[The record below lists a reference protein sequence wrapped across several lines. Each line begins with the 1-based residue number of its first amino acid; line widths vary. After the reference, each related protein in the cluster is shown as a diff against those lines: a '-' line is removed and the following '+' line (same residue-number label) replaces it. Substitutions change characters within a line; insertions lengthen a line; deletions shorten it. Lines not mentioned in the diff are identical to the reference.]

1 MDWPVKVRTIF
12 FVVPLHFLTY
22 RVFRTRGFSRPM
34 NYLSAENLT
43 KSYGDRT
50 LFQNLTFG
58 INRGDKVAIVGA
70 NGSGKTTLLSILAGA
85 MPPDAGVVSHRK
97 DISIGYLD
105 QQPDLN
111 NALTVMEV
119 VLAGESAQLEAVRA
133 YEHALAHPNDHAA
146 LERAMA
152 EMEKMEAWDYE
163 AQIRQ
168 ILGELGIQ
176 DVEQSV
182 SSLSGGQ
189 RKRVSLAR
197 VLIQNPDLL
206 ILDEPTNHLDL
217 EAIEYLENYLNTNNG
232 TLLMVSHDR
241 YFLDRVCNQIAEL
254 DGGQLYTYKG
264 NYAYFLEKK
273 DERETAAASELAKDR
288 NTFRRELE
296 WMRRQPKARG
306 TKAQYRIDAFE
317 ELKEKTSGKRNDGEL
332 DLNLR
337 MARLGSKILEVE
349 NLSKRFGD
357 KILLDHFNYTFKRPD
372 RVGLIGKNG
381 MGKTTLMNMLTGQ
394 LRPDSGKIITG
405 GTVKFGYYTQTE
417 LDLPETQRVIDVV
430 QDVAEV
436 MKLANGD
443 TITAT
448 QLLSRFLFDRSKQYD
463 YVAKLSGGEK
473 RRLQL
478 LLVLV
483 QNPNFLILDEPT
495 NDLDITTLNV
505 LEEFLLN
512 FPGCV
517 LIVTH
522 DRYFM
527 DRLVEHVF
535 VMEGGGKVRDFPG
548 NYTDYREWRDS
559 HPKTTVAPAAKPGP
573 ATAKNQTAVPVVS
586 STAGAATSNGVKKK
600 LSFREIREYE
610 TLEKEIEQLEER
622 KAEVVALLN
631 AGGHH
636 EQLTE
641 WALEIEQI
649 DQHITEKSDRWLEL
663 AEHI

>member
-1 MDWPVKVRTIF
+1 
-12 FVVPLHFLTY
+12 
-22 RVFRTRGFSRPM
+22 M
-34 NYLSAENLT
+34 NYLSAENLS
-43 KSYGDRT
+43 KSYGDRV
-50 LFQNLTFG
+50 LFRNLTFG
-58 INRGDKVAIVGA
+58 LNRGDKVAIVGA
-70 NGSGKTTLLSILAGA
+70 NGSGKTTLLSILAGTTQ
-85 MPPDAGVVSHRK
+85 PDEGIVSHRK
-97 DISIGYLD
+97 DITIGYLD

-111 NALTVMEV
+111 EALTVMEV
-119 VLAGESAQLEAVRA
+119 VLAGESAQLDAVRA
-133 YEHALAHPNDHAA
+133 YEKALLHDDPVA
-146 LERAMA
+146 LERAMTD
-152 EMEKMEAWDYE
+152 MEKLEAWDYE

-176 DVEQSV
+176 DVEQPV
-182 SSLSGGQ
+182 ATLSGGQ
-189 RKRVSLAR
+189 RKRVALAR

-217 EAIEYLENYLNTNNG
+217 EAIEYLETFLNTNNG

-273 DERETAAASELAKDR
+273 DEREAAAASELDKNR
-288 NTFRRELE
+288 NTLRRELE

-306 TKAQYRIDAFE
+306 TKAQYRIDAFN
-317 ELKEKTSGKRNDGEL
+317 ELQEKTAGRRTDGEL

-337 MARLGSKILEVE
+337 TSRLGSKILEVE
-349 NLSKRFGD
+349 NLSKRFAE
-357 KILLDHFNYTFKRPD
+357 KVLLDHFTYTFKRFD

-381 MGKTTLMNMLTGQ
+381 MGKTTLLNMLTGQ
-394 LRPDSGKIITG
+394 LRPDSGKITTG
-405 GTVKFGYYTQTE
+405 GTVKFGYYTQSE
-417 LDLPETQRVIDVV
+417 LNLPENQRVIDVV

-436 MKLANGD
+436 MKLATGE
-443 TITAT
+443 TVTAS
-448 QLLSRFLFDRSKQYD
+448 QLLHHFLFNRQKQYD
-463 YVAKLSGGEK
+463 YVSKLSGGEK

-535 VMEGGGKVRDFPG
+535 VLEGEGKVRDYPG

-559 HPKTTVAPAAKPGP
+559 QPKRSERIDEPVKNQKSEPVVTKAPAAAP
-573 ATAKNQTAVPVVS
+573 TET
-586 STAGAATSNGVKKK
+586 KKR
-600 LSFREIREYE
+600 LSFKEQREYE
-610 TLEKEIEQLEER
+610 TLEKEIESLEQR
-622 KAEVVALLN
+622 KADILGQLN

-636 EQLTE
+636 EQLTA
-641 WALEIEQI
+641 WAREIEEIEQLI
-649 DQHITEKSDRWLEL
+649 AQKSDRWLEL
-663 AEHI
+663 AEYV

>member
-1 MDWPVKVRTIF
+1 
-12 FVVPLHFLTY
+12 
-22 RVFRTRGFSRPM
+22 M

-50 LFQNLTFG
+50 LFRNLTFG
-58 INRGDKVAIVGA
+58 LSRGDKVAIVGA

-85 MPPDAGVVSHRK
+85 MPPDAGLVSVRK

-105 QQPDLN
+105 QQPEFN
-111 NALTVMEV
+111 NALTVMEA
-119 VLAGESAQLEAVRA
+119 VLAGESAQLDAVRA
-133 YEHALAHPNDHAA
+133 YEIALASENHVG

-152 EMEKMEAWDYE
+152 DMEKLEAWDYE

-176 DVEQSV
+176 DIEQPV

-189 RKRVSLAR
+189 RKRVALAR

-217 EAIEYLENYLNTNNG
+217 EAIEYLENFLTTNNG

-241 YFLDRVCNQIAEL
+241 YFLDRVCNQIAEM
-254 DGGQLYTYKG
+254 DNGQLYTYKG

-273 DERETAAASELAKDR
+273 EERELATASELAKDR

-296 WMRRQPKARG
+296 WMRRQPKARS

-317 ELKEKTSGKRNDGEL
+317 DLKEKTSGKKSDGDL

-357 KILLDHFNYTFKRPD
+357 KVLLDHFTYTFKRPD

-381 MGKTTLMNMLTGQ
+381 MDKTTLMNMLTGE

-417 LDLPETQRVIDVV
+417 LDLPEHQRVIDVV

-448 QLLSRFLFDRSKQYD
+448 QLLSRFLFDRPKQYD
-463 YVAKLSGGEK
+463 FVSKLSGGEK

-495 NDLDITTLNV
+495 NDLDIMTLNV
-505 LEEFLLN
+505 LEDFLLN
-512 FPGCV
+512 FAGCV

-535 VMEGGGKVRDFPG
+535 VMEGEGKVRDYPG
-548 NYTDYREWRDS
+548 NYTDYREWRDAK
-559 HPKTTVAPAAKPGP
+559 PRTDGRADTRPAGTVLQNQAPAPRI
-573 ATAKNQTAVPVVS
+573 TTEPVNGH
-586 STAGAATSNGVKKK
+586 ANGAKKK

-610 TLEKEIEQLEER
+610 TLETEIETLEQR
-622 KAEVVALLN
+622 KTEITNLLN
-631 AGGHH
+631 GGGHH
-636 EQLTE
+636 QQLSA
-641 WALEIEQI
+641 WAREIEEI
-649 DQHITEKSDRWLEL
+649 DQAVAQKSDRWLEL
-663 AEHI
+663 AEHM

>member
-1 MDWPVKVRTIF
+1 
-12 FVVPLHFLTY
+12 
-22 RVFRTRGFSRPM
+22 M
-34 NYLSAENLT
+34 NYFSAENLSKT
-43 KSYGDRT
+43 YGDRT
-50 LFQNLTFG
+50 LFKNLTFG

-85 MPPDAGVVSHRK
+85 MPPDAGLVSHRK

-105 QQPDLN
+105 QQPEFND
-111 NALTVMEV
+111 ALTVMEV
-119 VLAGESAQLEAVRA
+119 VLAGESAQLDAVRA
-133 YEHALAHPNDHAA
+133 YEHALAHEDNKG
-146 LERAMA
+146 LEQAMA
-152 EMEKMEAWDYE
+152 DMEKLEAWDYE

-176 DVEQSV
+176 DFEQIV
-182 SSLSGGQ
+182 GSLSGGQ
-189 RKRVSLAR
+189 RKRVALAR
-197 VLIQNPDLL
+197 VLIQNPDLI

-241 YFLDRVCNQIAEL
+241 YFLDRVCNQIAEM
-254 DGGQLYTYKG
+254 DNGQLYTYKG

-273 DERETAAASELAKDR
+273 DEREAAAASELTKDR

-317 ELKEKTSGKRNDGEL
+317 DLKEKTSGKKNDGDL

-349 NLSKRFGD
+349 NLSKRFGE
-357 KILLDHFNYTFKRPD
+357 KVLLDHFTYTFKRPD

-394 LRPDSGKIITG
+394 LRPDSGKISTG

-417 LDLPETQRVIDVV
+417 LDLPENQRVIDVV

-463 YVAKLSGGEK
+463 FVAKLSGGEK

-505 LEEFLLN
+505 LEDFLLN

-535 VMEGGGKVRDFPG
+535 VMEGEGKVRDFPG

-559 HPKTTVAPAAKPGP
+559 QPKVNARSGKPAPADV
-573 ATAKNQTAVPVVS
+573 KNQTMAPVASSVP
-586 STAGAATSNGVKKK
+586 ANQNGAKRK
-600 LSFREIREYE
+600 LSFKEIREYE
-610 TLEKEIEQLEER
+610 TLEKDIESLEQRKTEI
-622 KAEVVALLN
+622 VSLLN
-631 AGGHH
+631 TGGHH
-636 EQLTE
+636 EQLIA
-641 WALEIEQI
+641 WSREIEQI
-649 DQHITEKSDRWLEL
+649 DQTIAEKSDRWLEL
-663 AEHI
+663 AEFI

>member
-1 MDWPVKVRTIF
+1 
-12 FVVPLHFLTY
+12 
-22 RVFRTRGFSRPM
+22 M

-43 KSYGDRT
+43 KTYGDRT
-50 LFQNLTFG
+50 LFRDLTFG
-58 INRGDKVAIVGA
+58 LSRGDKVAIVGA

-85 MPPDAGVVSHRK
+85 IPPDAGLVSLRK
-97 DISIGYLD
+97 DITIGYLD

-111 NALTVMEV
+111 DTLTVMEA
-119 VLAGESAQLEAVRA
+119 VLAGESAQLDAVRA
-133 YEHALAHPNDHAA
+133 YELALASDDHTG
-146 LERAMA
+146 LERAMSD
-152 EMEKMEAWDYE
+152 MEKHEAWDYE
-163 AQIRQ
+163 SQIRQ
-168 ILGELGIQ
+168 MLGELGIQ
-176 DVEQSV
+176 DVNQAV

-189 RKRVSLAR
+189 RKRVALAR

-206 ILDEPTNHLDL
+206 ILDEPTNHLDI
-217 EAIEYLENYLNTNNG
+217 EAIEYLEGFLNTSNG

-241 YFLDRVCNQIAEL
+241 YFLDRVCNQIAEM
-254 DGGQLYTYKG
+254 DNGQLYSYKG

-273 DERETAAASELAKDR
+273 DERETAAASELTKDR
-288 NTFRRELE
+288 NTFRRELD

-317 ELKEKTSGKRNDGEL
+317 DLKEKTSGKRSDGDL

-349 NLSKRFGD
+349 NLSKRFDD
-357 KILLDHFNYTFKRPD
+357 KVLLDHFTYTFKRPD

-394 LRPDSGKIITG
+394 LRPDSGKIMTG

-417 LDLPETQRVIDVV
+417 LDLPENQRVIDVV

-443 TITAT
+443 TITAS
-448 QLLSRFLFDRSKQYD
+448 QLLSRFLFNRQKQYD
-463 YVAKLSGGEK
+463 FVAKLSGGEK

-505 LEEFLLN
+505 LEDFLLN
-512 FPGCV
+512 FSGCV

-535 VMEGGGKVRDFPG
+535 VMEGEGKVRDFPG

-559 HPKTTVAPAAKPGP
+559 QGRGKLPTDSSGHGSDRPSGTILQ
-573 ATAKNQTAVPVVS
+573 NQRPTPVVS
-586 STAGAATSNGVKKK
+586 QPSVNGNANGAKRK
-600 LSFREIREYE
+600 LSFKELKEYE
-610 TLEKEIEQLEER
+610 TLEGEIESLEQR
-622 KAEVVALLN
+622 KADVMNLLN

-636 EQLTE
+636 EELTT
-641 WALEIEQI
+641 WAREIEQI
-649 DQHITEKSDRWLEL
+649 DQAIAQKSDRWLEL
-663 AEHI
+663 AEYM

>member
-1 MDWPVKVRTIF
+1 
-12 FVVPLHFLTY
+12 
-22 RVFRTRGFSRPM
+22 M

-50 LFQNLTFG
+50 LFKNLTFG
-58 INRGDKVAIVGA
+58 VNRGDKVAIVGA

-85 MPPDAGVVSHRK
+85 MPPDSGIVSQRK
-97 DISIGYLD
+97 DISVGYLD

-119 VLAGESAQLEAVRA
+119 VLAGESAQLDAVRA
-133 YEHALAHPNDHAA
+133 YEQALVSDNPAA
-146 LERAMA
+146 LERAMSD
-152 EMEKMEAWDYE
+152 MEKLEAWDYE
-163 AQIRQ
+163 SQIRQ

-176 DVEQSV
+176 DVTQPV
-182 SSLSGGQ
+182 HLLSGGQ
-189 RKRVSLAR
+189 RKRVALAR

-217 EAIEYLENYLNTNNG
+217 EAIEYLENHLNTNNG

-241 YFLDRVCNQIAEL
+241 YFLDRVCNQIAEM
-254 DGGQLYTYKG
+254 DEGQLYTYKG

-273 DERETAAASELAKDR
+273 EEREAAAASELSKDR

-306 TKAQYRIDAFE
+306 TKAQYRIDAFD
-317 ELKEKTSGKRNDGEL
+317 ELKDKVGGKRNDGEL

-337 MARLGSKILEVE
+337 MSRLGSKILEVE

-357 KILLDHFNYTFKRPD
+357 KVLLDHFNYTFKRAD

-394 LRPDSGKIITG
+394 LRPDSGKITAG

-417 LDLPETQRVIDVV
+417 LDLPENQRVIDVV

-443 TITAT
+443 TVTAT
-448 QLLSRFLFDRSKQYD
+448 QLLSRFLFNRQKQYD
-463 YVAKLSGGEK
+463 FVSKLSGGEK

-505 LEEFLLN
+505 LEDFLLS
-512 FPGCV
+512 FGGCV

-535 VMEGGGKVRDFPG
+535 VLEGEGKVRDFPG
-548 NYTDYREWRDS
+548 NYTDYRSWRDTQ
-559 HPKTTVAPAAKPGP
+559 PKNVTSQNDKAVTAPE
-573 ATAKNQTAVPVVS
+573 KNQSTPVAVS
-586 STAGAATSNGVKKK
+586 SATSPANNAKKK
-600 LSFREIREYE
+600 LSFKEIREYE
-610 TLEKEIEQLEER
+610 TLEKEIEYLEQR
-622 KAEVVALLN
+622 KAEVVGLLN
-631 AGGHH
+631 TGGHH
-636 EQLTE
+636 EQLTA
-641 WALEIEQI
+641 WAKEIEQI
-649 DQHITEKSDRWLEL
+649 DQSIAEKSDRWLEL
-663 AEHI
+663 AEYI

>member
-1 MDWPVKVRTIF
+1 
-12 FVVPLHFLTY
+12 
-22 RVFRTRGFSRPM
+22 M

-43 KSYGDRT
+43 KAYGDRF

-58 INRGDKVAIVGA
+58 VNRGDKVAIVGA
-70 NGSGKTTLLSILAGA
+70 NGSGKTTLLSILSGA
-85 MPPDAGVVSHRK
+85 MPPDSGIVTHRK
-97 DISIGYLD
+97 DITIGYLD
-105 QQPDLN
+105 QQPELDN
-111 NALTVMEV
+111 TLTVMEA
-119 VLAGESAQLEAVRA
+119 VLAGESAQLDAVRA
-133 YEHALAHPNDHAA
+133 YERALATNDHAA
-146 LERAMA
+146 LERAMSD
-152 EMEKMEAWDYE
+152 MEKLEAWDYE
-163 AQIRQ
+163 SQIRQ
-168 ILGELGIQ
+168 MLGELGVQ
-176 DVEQSV
+176 DVTQPV

-189 RKRVSLAR
+189 RKRVALAR
-197 VLIQNPDLL
+197 VLIQAPDLL

-217 EAIEYLENYLNTNNG
+217 EAIEYLENHLNTNNG

-254 DGGQLYTYKG
+254 EGGQLYTYKG

-273 DERETAAASELAKDR
+273 DEREMAAASELTKDR

-306 TKAQYRIDAFE
+306 IKAQYRIDAFE
-317 ELKEKTSGKRNDGEL
+317 ELKEKTGGKKNDGEL

-337 MARLGSKILEVE
+337 MTRLGSKILEVE
-349 NLSKRFGD
+349 NLSKRFGN
-357 KILLDHFNYTFKRPD
+357 KVLLDHFNYTFKRPD

-394 LRPDSGKIITG
+394 LRPDSGKITTG

-417 LDLPETQRVIDVV
+417 LDLPENQRVIDVV

-448 QLLSRFLFDRSKQYD
+448 QLLSRFLFDRPKQYD
-463 YVAKLSGGEK
+463 FVAKLSGGEK

-505 LEEFLLN
+505 LEDFLLN
-512 FPGCV
+512 FTGCV

-535 VMEGGGKVRDFPG
+535 VMEGEGKIRDFPG
-548 NYTDYREWRDS
+548 NYTDYREWRDDQ
-559 HPKTTVAPAAKPGP
+559 PKRTTEAVANRPES
-573 ATAKNQTAVPVVS
+573 AKNQTPAPVVS
-586 STAGAATSNGVKKK
+586 QPTANGSANGTKKK
-600 LSFREIREYE
+600 LSFKEIREYE
-610 TLEKEIEQLEER
+610 TLEGEIESLEQR
-622 KAEVVALLN
+622 KADVVALLN
-631 AGGHH
+631 GGGHH
-636 EQLTE
+636 EQLTA
-641 WALEIEQI
+641 WAHEIEQI
-649 DQHITEKSDRWLEL
+649 DQTIAQKSDRWLEL
-663 AEHI
+663 AELV

>member
-1 MDWPVKVRTIF
+1 
-12 FVVPLHFLTY
+12 
-22 RVFRTRGFSRPM
+22 M

-50 LFQNLTFG
+50 LFRNLTFG
-58 INRGDKVAIVGA
+58 LSRGDKVAIVGA

-85 MPPDAGVVSHRK
+85 MPPDAGLVSVRK

-105 QQPDLN
+105 QQPEFN
-111 NALTVMEV
+111 NALTVMEA
-119 VLAGESAQLEAVRA
+119 VLAGESAQLDAVRA
-133 YEHALAHPNDHAA
+133 YEIALASENHVG

-152 EMEKMEAWDYE
+152 DMEKLEAWDYE

-176 DVEQSV
+176 DIEQPV

-189 RKRVSLAR
+189 RKRVALAR

-217 EAIEYLENYLNTNNG
+217 EAIEYLENFLTTNNG

-241 YFLDRVCNQIAEL
+241 YFLDRVCNQIAEM
-254 DGGQLYTYKG
+254 DNGQLYTYKG

-273 DERETAAASELAKDR
+273 EERELATASELAKDR

-296 WMRRQPKARG
+296 WMRRQPKARS

-317 ELKEKTSGKRNDGEL
+317 DLKEKTSGKKSDGDL

-357 KILLDHFNYTFKRPD
+357 KVLLDHFTYTFKRPD

-381 MGKTTLMNMLTGQ
+381 MGKTTLMNMLTGE
-394 LRPDSGKIITG
+394 LRPDSGKIMTG

-417 LDLPETQRVIDVV
+417 LDLPEHQRVIDVV

-448 QLLSRFLFDRSKQYD
+448 QLLSRFLFDRPKQYD
-463 YVAKLSGGEK
+463 FVSKLSGGEK

-495 NDLDITTLNV
+495 NDLDIMTLNV
-505 LEEFLLN
+505 LEDFLLN
-512 FPGCV
+512 FAGCV

-535 VMEGGGKVRDFPG
+535 VMEGEGKVRDYPG
-548 NYTDYREWRDS
+548 NYTDYREWRDAK
-559 HPKTTVAPAAKPGP
+559 PRTDGRADTRPAGTVLQNQAPAPRI
-573 ATAKNQTAVPVVS
+573 TTEPVNGH
-586 STAGAATSNGVKKK
+586 ANGAKKK

-610 TLEKEIEQLEER
+610 TLETEIETLEQR
-622 KAEVVALLN
+622 KTEITNLLN
-631 AGGHH
+631 GGGHH
-636 EQLTE
+636 QQLSA
-641 WALEIEQI
+641 WAREIEEI
-649 DQHITEKSDRWLEL
+649 DQAVAQKSDRWLEL
-663 AEHI
+663 AEHM

>member
-1 MDWPVKVRTIF
+1 
-12 FVVPLHFLTY
+12 
-22 RVFRTRGFSRPM
+22 M
-34 NYLSAENLT
+34 NYLSAENLK

-58 INRGDKVAIVGA
+58 ISRGDKIAIVGA

-85 MPPDAGVVSHRK
+85 MPPDAGLVSQRK
-97 DISIGYLD
+97 DITVGYLD

-111 NALTVMEV
+111 DALTVMEV
-119 VLAGESAQLEAVRA
+119 VLAGESPQLDAVRA
-133 YEHALAHPNDHAA
+133 YEHAILHDDHAA
-146 LERAMA
+146 LERAMSD
-152 EMEKMEAWDYE
+152 MEKHEAWDYE
-163 AQIRQ
+163 SQMRQ

-176 DVEQSV
+176 DVEQRV
-182 SSLSGGQ
+182 GSLSGGQ
-189 RKRVSLAR
+189 RKRVALAR

-217 EAIEYLENYLNTNNG
+217 EAIEYLESFLTTNNG

-241 YFLDRVCNQIAEL
+241 YFLDRVCNQIAEM
-254 DGGQLYTYKG
+254 DNGQLYTYKG

-273 DERETAAASELAKDR
+273 EEREAAAASELAKDR

-306 TKAQYRIDAFE
+306 TKAQYRIDAFD
-317 ELKEKTSGKRNDGEL
+317 ELKEKTSGKRNDGDL

-357 KILLDHFNYTFKRPD
+357 KVLLDHFTYTFKRPD

-394 LRPDSGKIITG
+394 LRPDSGKITTG

-417 LDLPETQRVIDVV
+417 LDLPENQRVIDVV

-448 QLLSRFLFDRSKQYD
+448 QLLSRFLFDRAKQYD
-463 YVAKLSGGEK
+463 FVAKLSGGEK

-495 NDLDITTLNV
+495 NDLDIMTLNV
-505 LEEFLLN
+505 LEDFLLN

-535 VMEGGGKVRDFPG
+535 VMEGEGKVRDFPG
-548 NYTDYREWRDS
+548 NYTDYRDWRDAQ
-559 HPKTTVAPAAKPGP
+559 PKKTAQNDKSVATTS
-573 ATAKNQTAVPVVS
+573 KNQTPAPVVS
-586 STAGAATSNGVKKK
+586 SAPTNGSSNGTKRK
-600 LSFREIREYE
+600 LSFKEIKEYE
-610 TLEKEIEQLEER
+610 TLEKEIESLEQH
-622 KAEVVALLN
+622 KSNVVSLLN
-631 AGGHH
+631 TGGSH
-636 EQLTE
+636 EQLMA
-641 WALEIEQI
+641 WAREIEQI
-649 DQHITEKSDRWLEL
+649 DQTVAEKSERWLEL
-663 AEHI
+663 AEHM

>member
-1 MDWPVKVRTIF
+1 
-12 FVVPLHFLTY
+12 
-22 RVFRTRGFSRPM
+22 M

-43 KSYGDRT
+43 KSYGDRI
-50 LFQNLTFG
+50 LFKNLTFG

-70 NGSGKTTLLSILAGA
+70 NGSGKTTLLSILAGTV
-85 MPPDAGVVSHRK
+85 PPDSGVVSHRK
-97 DISIGYLD
+97 DITIGYLD

-111 NALTVMEV
+111 DALTVMEV
-119 VLAGESAQLEAVRA
+119 VLAGDSAQLDAVRA
-133 YEHALAHPNDHAA
+133 YEHALVNDDHAA
-146 LERAMA
+146 LERAMVD
-152 EMEKMEAWDYE
+152 MEKLEAWDYE
-163 AQIRQ
+163 SQIRQ
-168 ILGELGIQ
+168 MLGELGIQ
-176 DVEQSV
+176 DVTQLV
-182 SSLSGGQ
+182 QSLSGGQ
-189 RKRVSLAR
+189 RKRVAMAR

-217 EAIEYLENYLNTNNG
+217 EAIEYLESFLNTNNG

-264 NYAYFLEKK
+264 SYAYFLEKK
-273 DERETAAASELAKDR
+273 DERETAAASELSKDR

-317 ELKEKTSGKRNDGEL
+317 ELKEKTGGKRNDGEL

-337 MARLGSKILEVE
+337 MTRLGSKILEVE

-357 KILLDHFNYTFKRPD
+357 KVLLDHFNYTFKRPD

-381 MGKTTLMNMLTGQ
+381 MGKTTLMNMLTSQ
-394 LRPDSGKIITG
+394 IRPDSGKITTG

-417 LDLPETQRVIDVV
+417 LDLPENQRVIDVV

-448 QLLSRFLFDRSKQYD
+448 QLLSRFLFDRAKQYD

-505 LEEFLLN
+505 LEDFLLN
-512 FPGCV
+512 FSGCV

-535 VMEGGGKVRDFPG
+535 VLEGGGKVRDFPG

-559 HPKTTVAPAAKPGP
+559 QPKQVILSSDKSSATTS
-573 ATAKNQTAVPVVS
+573 KNQMAPSVVS
-586 STAGAATSNGVKKK
+586 SAPAGPADGVKKK
-600 LSFREIREYE
+600 LSFKEIREYE
-610 TLEKEIEQLEER
+610 TLEKDIETLEQR
-622 KAEVVALLN
+622 KAEVVQLLN
-631 AGGHH
+631 TGGHH
-636 EQLTE
+636 EQLTA
-641 WALEIEQI
+641 WALEI
-649 DQHITEKSDRWLEL
+649 DQLDQRIVEKSDRWLEL

>member
-1 MDWPVKVRTIF
+1 
-12 FVVPLHFLTY
+12 
-22 RVFRTRGFSRPM
+22 M

-43 KSYGDRT
+43 KSYGDRM
-50 LFQNLTFG
+50 LFRNLTFG
-58 INRGDKVAIVGA
+58 VNRGDKVAIVGA
-70 NGSGKTTLLSILAGA
+70 NGSGKTTLLSILAGS
-85 MPPDAGVVSHRK
+85 MPPDSGIVSHRK

-111 NALTVMEV
+111 DALTVMEV
-119 VLAGESAQLEAVRA
+119 VLAGESAQLDAVRA
-133 YEHALAHPNDHAA
+133 YEHALAHDDHAA
-146 LERAMA
+146 LERAMSD
-152 EMEKMEAWDYE
+152 MEKLEAWDYE

-182 SSLSGGQ
+182 GSLSGGQ
-189 RKRVSLAR
+189 RKRVALAR

-217 EAIEYLENYLNTNNG
+217 EAIEYLENFLNTNNG

-254 DGGQLYTYKG
+254 DSGQLYTYKG
-264 NYAYFLEKK
+264 DYAYFLEKK

-306 TKAQYRIDAFE
+306 TKAQYRIDAFD

-337 MARLGSKILEVE
+337 TSRLGSKILEVE
-349 NLSKRFGD
+349 NLSKRFGE
-357 KILLDHFNYTFKRPD
+357 KVLLDHFTYTFKRSD

-394 LRPDSGKIITG
+394 LRPDSGKITTG

-417 LDLPETQRVIDVV
+417 LDLPESQRVIDVV

-443 TITAT
+443 TITAS
-448 QLLSRFLFDRSKQYD
+448 QLLTRFLFDRSKQYD

-505 LEEFLLN
+505 LEDFLLN
-512 FPGCV
+512 FSGCV

-535 VMEGGGKVRDFPG
+535 VMEGAGKVRDFPG

-559 HPKTTVAPAAKPGP
+559 QPKSASQNDKPAASVP
-573 ATAKNQTAVPVVS
+573 KNQTPAPVVS
-586 STAGAATSNGVKKK
+586 SATVDGNTNGARKK
-600 LSFREIREYE
+600 LSFKEIREYE
-610 TLEKEIEQLEER
+610 TLEKEIESLEQR
-622 KAEVVALLN
+622 KVEVIGLLN
-631 AGGHH
+631 TGGHH
-636 EQLTE
+636 EQLTA
-641 WALEIEQI
+641 WAREIEEI
-649 DQHITEKSDRWLEL
+649 DQSIAEKSDRWLEL
-663 AEHI
+663 AEYI

>member
-1 MDWPVKVRTIF
+1 
-12 FVVPLHFLTY
+12 
-22 RVFRTRGFSRPM
+22 M

-50 LFQNLTFG
+50 LFKNLTFG

-85 MPPDAGVVSHRK
+85 MPPDSGIVSHRK

-111 NALTVMEV
+111 DALTVMDV
-119 VLAGESAQLEAVRA
+119 VLAGESAQLDAVRA
-133 YEHALAHPNDHAA
+133 YEHALAHENHAG
-146 LERAMA
+146 LEQAMA
-152 EMEKMEAWDYE
+152 DMEKLEAWDYE

-176 DVEQSV
+176 DVEQMV
-182 SSLSGGQ
+182 GSLSGGQ
-189 RKRVSLAR
+189 RKRVALAR
-197 VLIQNPDLL
+197 VLIQSPDLI

-217 EAIEYLENYLNTNNG
+217 EAIEYLESFLNTNNS

-241 YFLDRVCNQIAEL
+241 YFLDRVCNQIAEM
-254 DGGQLYTYKG
+254 DNGQLYTYKG

-273 DERETAAASELAKDR
+273 DERETAAASELTKDR

-306 TKAQYRIDAFE
+306 TKAQYRIDAYE
-317 ELKEKTSGKRNDGEL
+317 ELKEKTSGKKSDGEL

-357 KILLDHFNYTFKRPD
+357 KILLDHFSYTFKRPD

-394 LRPDSGKIITG
+394 LRPDSGKISTG

-417 LDLPETQRVIDVV
+417 LDLPENQRVIDVV

-448 QLLSRFLFDRSKQYD
+448 QLLSRFLFDRPKQYD
-463 YVAKLSGGEK
+463 FVAKLSGGEK

-505 LEEFLLN
+505 LEDFLLN
-512 FPGCV
+512 FSGCV

-535 VMEGGGKVRDFPG
+535 VMEGEGKVRDFPG
-548 NYTDYREWRDS
+548 NYTDYREWRDAQ
-559 HPKTTVAPAAKPGP
+559 PKKVTSPNGKPTSDVP
-573 ATAKNQTAVPVVS
+573 KNQTPDPVVS
-586 STAGAATSNGVKKK
+586 PATVNGSANGSKKK
-600 LSFREIREYE
+600 ASFKEIREYE
-610 TLEKEIEQLEER
+610 TLEKEIESLEQR
-622 KAEVVALLN
+622 KAEVVNLLN

-636 EQLTE
+636 EQLIA
-641 WALEIEQI
+641 WAREIEQI
-649 DQHITEKSDRWLEL
+649 DKSIAEKSDRWLEL

>member
-1 MDWPVKVRTIF
+1 
-12 FVVPLHFLTY
+12 
-22 RVFRTRGFSRPM
+22 M

-50 LFQNLTFG
+50 LFKNLTFG

-85 MPPDAGVVSHRK
+85 ITPDAGIVSHRK
-97 DISIGYLD
+97 DIAIGYLD

-111 NALTVMEV
+111 DALTVMEV
-119 VLAGESAQLEAVRA
+119 VLAGESAQLDAVRA
-133 YEHALAHPNDHAA
+133 YELALAHEDHAA
-146 LERAMA
+146 LEQAMSD
-152 EMEKMEAWDYE
+152 MEKLEAWDYE
-163 AQIRQ
+163 SQIRQ

-176 DVEQSV
+176 DVEQRV
-182 SSLSGGQ
+182 GSLSGGQ
-189 RKRVSLAR
+189 RKRVALAR
-197 VLIQNPDLL
+197 VLIQNPDLI

-217 EAIEYLENYLNTNNG
+217 EAIEYLESFLNINNG

-241 YFLDRVCNQIAEL
+241 YFLDRVCNQIAEM
-254 DGGQLYTYKG
+254 DNGQLYTYKG

-273 DERETAAASELAKDR
+273 EERELAAASELAKDR

-317 ELKEKTSGKRNDGEL
+317 DLKDKTSGKRSDGDL

-357 KILLDHFNYTFKRPD
+357 KVLLDHFTYTFKRPD

-394 LRPDSGKIITG
+394 LRPDSGKITTG

-417 LDLPETQRVIDVV
+417 LDLPENQRVIDVV

-448 QLLSRFLFDRSKQYD
+448 QLLSRFLFDRPKQYD
-463 YVAKLSGGEK
+463 FVAKLSGGEK

-495 NDLDITTLNV
+495 NDLDIMTLNV
-505 LEEFLLN
+505 LEDFLLN

-535 VMEGGGKVRDFPG
+535 VMEGAGKVRDFPG
-548 NYTDYREWRDS
+548 NYTDYREWRDAQ
-559 HPKTTVAPAAKPGP
+559 PKVTSPNGKITPAES
-573 ATAKNQTAVPVVS
+573 KNQTSAPVVS
-586 STAGAATSNGVKKK
+586 PAASSASAAKKK
-600 LSFREIREYE
+600 LSFKEIREYE
-610 TLEKEIEQLEER
+610 TLEKEIESLEQR
-622 KAEVVALLN
+622 KDEVVNLLN
-631 AGGHH
+631 TGGHH
-636 EQLTE
+636 EQLIA
-641 WALEIEQI
+641 WSREIEQI
-649 DQHITEKSDRWLEL
+649 DQSIAQKSDRWLEL
-663 AEHI
+663 AEFM

>member
-1 MDWPVKVRTIF
+1 
-12 FVVPLHFLTY
+12 
-22 RVFRTRGFSRPM
+22 M

-58 INRGDKVAIVGA
+58 ISRGDKIAIVGA

-85 MPPDAGVVSHRK
+85 MPPDAGLVSQRK
-97 DISIGYLD
+97 DITVGYLD

-111 NALTVMEV
+111 DALTVMEV
-119 VLAGESAQLEAVRA
+119 VLAGESPQLDAVRA
-133 YEHALAHPNDHAA
+133 YEHAILHDDHAA
-146 LERAMA
+146 LERAMSD
-152 EMEKMEAWDYE
+152 MEKHEAWDYE
-163 AQIRQ
+163 SQMRQ

-176 DVEQSV
+176 DVEQRV
-182 SSLSGGQ
+182 GSLSGGQ
-189 RKRVSLAR
+189 RKRVALAR

-217 EAIEYLENYLNTNNG
+217 EAIEYLESFLTTNNG

-241 YFLDRVCNQIAEL
+241 YFLDRVCNQIAEM
-254 DGGQLYTYKG
+254 DNGQLYTYKG

-273 DERETAAASELAKDR
+273 EEREAAAASELAKDR

-306 TKAQYRIDAFE
+306 TKAQYRIDAFD
-317 ELKEKTSGKRNDGEL
+317 ELKEKTSGKRSDGDL

-357 KILLDHFNYTFKRPD
+357 KVLLDHFTYTFKRPD

-394 LRPDSGKIITG
+394 LRPDSGKITTG

-417 LDLPETQRVIDVV
+417 LDLPENQRVIDVV

-448 QLLSRFLFDRSKQYD
+448 QLLSRFLFDRAKQYD
-463 YVAKLSGGEK
+463 FVAKLSGGEK

-495 NDLDITTLNV
+495 NDLDITTVNV
-505 LEEFLLN
+505 LEDFLLN

-535 VMEGGGKVRDFPG
+535 VMEGEGKVRDFPG
-548 NYTDYREWRDS
+548 NYTDYRDWRDS
-559 HPKTTVAPAAKPGP
+559 QPKKTAQNDKLAATTS
-573 ATAKNQTAVPVVS
+573 KNQTPAPVVS
-586 STAGAATSNGVKKK
+586 SAPTNGSANGTKRK
-600 LSFREIREYE
+600 LSFKEIKEYE
-610 TLEKEIEQLEER
+610 TLEKEIESLEQH
-622 KAEVVALLN
+622 KSNVVSLLN
-631 AGGHH
+631 TGGSH
-636 EQLTE
+636 EQLMD
-641 WALEIEQI
+641 WAREIEQI
-649 DQHITEKSDRWLEL
+649 DQTVAEKSERWLEL
-663 AEHI
+663 AEHM

>member
-1 MDWPVKVRTIF
+1 
-12 FVVPLHFLTY
+12 
-22 RVFRTRGFSRPM
+22 M

-50 LFQNLTFG
+50 LFRNLTFG
-58 INRGDKVAIVGA
+58 LSRGDKVAIVGA

-85 MPPDAGVVSHRK
+85 MPPDAGLVSVRK

-105 QQPDLN
+105 QQPEFN
-111 NALTVMEV
+111 NALTVMEA
-119 VLAGESAQLEAVRA
+119 VLAGESAQLDAVRA
-133 YEHALAHPNDHAA
+133 YEIALASENHVG

-152 EMEKMEAWDYE
+152 DMEKLEAWDYE

-176 DVEQSV
+176 DIEQPV

-189 RKRVSLAR
+189 RKRVALAR

-217 EAIEYLENYLNTNNG
+217 EAIEYLENFLTTNNG

-241 YFLDRVCNQIAEL
+241 YFLDRVCNQIAEM
-254 DGGQLYTYKG
+254 DNGQLYTYKG

-273 DERETAAASELAKDR
+273 EERELATASELAKDR

-296 WMRRQPKARG
+296 WMRRQPKARS

-317 ELKEKTSGKRNDGEL
+317 DLKEKTSGKKSDGDL

-357 KILLDHFNYTFKRPD
+357 KVLLDHFTYTFKRPD

-381 MGKTTLMNMLTGQ
+381 MGKTTLMNMLTGE

-417 LDLPETQRVIDVV
+417 LDLPEHQRVIDVV

-448 QLLSRFLFDRSKQYD
+448 QLLSRFLFDRPKQYD
-463 YVAKLSGGEK
+463 FVSKLSGGEK

-495 NDLDITTLNV
+495 NDLDIMTLNV
-505 LEEFLLN
+505 LEDFLLN
-512 FPGCV
+512 FAGCV

-535 VMEGGGKVRDFPG
+535 VMEGEGKVRDYPG
-548 NYTDYREWRDS
+548 NYTDYREWRDAK
-559 HPKTTVAPAAKPGP
+559 PRTDGRADTRPAGTVLQNQAPAPRI
-573 ATAKNQTAVPVVS
+573 TTEPVNGH
-586 STAGAATSNGVKKK
+586 ANGAKKK

-610 TLEKEIEQLEER
+610 TLETEIETLEQR
-622 KAEVVALLN
+622 KTEITNLLN
-631 AGGHH
+631 GGGHH
-636 EQLTE
+636 QQLSA
-641 WALEIEQI
+641 WAREIEEI
-649 DQHITEKSDRWLEL
+649 DQAVAQKSDRWLEL
-663 AEHI
+663 AEHM

>member
-1 MDWPVKVRTIF
+1 
-12 FVVPLHFLTY
+12 
-22 RVFRTRGFSRPM
+22 M

-50 LFQNLTFG
+50 LFKNLTFG
-58 INRGDKVAIVGA
+58 VNRGDKVAIVGA
-70 NGSGKTTLLSILAGA
+70 NGSGKTTLLSILASA
-85 MPPDAGVVSHRK
+85 MPPDSGIVSQRK

-111 NALTVMEV
+111 DALTVMEV
-119 VLAGESAQLEAVRA
+119 VLAGESAQLDAVRA
-133 YEHALAHPNDHAA
+133 YERALLHDDHAA
-146 LERAMA
+146 LERAMSD
-152 EMEKMEAWDYE
+152 MEKLEAWDYE

-176 DVEQSV
+176 DVEQPV

-189 RKRVSLAR
+189 RKRVALAR
-197 VLIQNPDLL
+197 VLIQSPDLL

-217 EAIEYLENYLNTNNG
+217 EAIEYLESYLTTNNG

-241 YFLDRVCNQIAEL
+241 YFLDRVCNQIAEM
-254 DGGQLYTYKG
+254 DNGQLYTYKG

-273 DERETAAASELAKDR
+273 DERETAAASELSKDR

-306 TKAQYRIDAFE
+306 TKAQYRVDAFE
-317 ELKEKTSGKRNDGEL
+317 DLKEKTSGKRNDGEL

-337 MARLGSKILEVE
+337 MTRLGSKILEVE

-357 KILLDHFNYTFKRPD
+357 KVLLDHFNYTFKRPD

-394 LRPDSGKIITG
+394 LRPDSGKITTG

-417 LDLPETQRVIDVV
+417 LDLPENQRVIDVV

-463 YVAKLSGGEK
+463 FVAKLSGGEK

-505 LEEFLLN
+505 LEDFLLN
-512 FPGCV
+512 FSGCV

-535 VMEGGGKVRDFPG
+535 VMEGAGKVRDFPG
-548 NYTDYREWRDS
+548 NYTDYREWRDDQ
-559 HPKTTVAPAAKPGP
+559 PKKPASQNGKPLPGVL
-573 ATAKNQTAVPVVS
+573 KNQTSESVVS
-586 STAGAATSNGVKKK
+586 LAAENGNLNGSKKK
-600 LSFREIREYE
+600 PSFKEIREHE
-610 TLEKEIEQLEER
+610 MLEKEIEALEQR
-622 KAEVVALLN
+622 KQEIVNLLN
-631 AGGHH
+631 TGGHH
-636 EQLTE
+636 EQLAA
-641 WALEIEQI
+641 WAQEIEQI
-649 DQHITEKSDRWLEL
+649 NQAIAQKSDRWLEL
-663 AEHI
+663 AEFI

>member
-1 MDWPVKVRTIF
+1 
-12 FVVPLHFLTY
+12 
-22 RVFRTRGFSRPM
+22 M

-43 KSYGDRT
+43 KAYGDHT
-50 LFQNLTFG
+50 LFRNLTFG
-58 INRGDKVAIVGA
+58 ISRGDKIAIVGA

-85 MPPDAGVVSHRK
+85 MPPDAGLVSVRK

-105 QQPDLN
+105 QQPDFN
-111 NALTVMEV
+111 DALTVMEA
-119 VLAGESAQLEAVRA
+119 VLAGESAQLDAVRA
-133 YEHALAHPNDHAA
+133 YEIALASENHVG
-146 LERAMA
+146 LEKAMA
-152 EMEKMEAWDYE
+152 DMEKLEAWDYE

-176 DVEQSV
+176 DIEQRV

-189 RKRVSLAR
+189 RKRVALAR

-217 EAIEYLENYLNTNNG
+217 EAIEYLENFLTTNNG

-241 YFLDRVCNQIAEL
+241 YFLDRVCNQIAEM
-254 DGGQLYTYKG
+254 DNGQLYTYKG

-273 DERETAAASELAKDR
+273 EERELAAASELAKDR

-296 WMRRQPKARG
+296 WMRRQPKARS

-317 ELKEKTSGKRNDGEL
+317 DLKEKTAGKKSDGDL

-357 KILLDHFNYTFKRPD
+357 KVLLDHFTYTFKRPD

-381 MGKTTLMNMLTGQ
+381 MGKTTLMNMLTGE

-417 LDLPETQRVIDVV
+417 LDLPENQRVIDVV

-463 YVAKLSGGEK
+463 FVAKLSGGEK

-495 NDLDITTLNV
+495 NDLDIMTLNV
-505 LEEFLLN
+505 LEDFLLN
-512 FPGCV
+512 FAGCV

-535 VMEGGGKVRDFPG
+535 VLEGEGKVRDYPG

-559 HPKTTVAPAAKPGP
+559 KPRSDGRPDTRPAG
-573 ATAKNQTAVPVVS
+573 TILQNQTPVSKV
-586 STAGAATSNGVKKK
+586 TPTPVIGNINGSKKK
-600 LSFREIREYE
+600 LSFKEIKEYE
-610 TLEKEIEQLEER
+610 TLEADIATLEQRKTEITN
-622 KAEVVALLN
+622 LLN
-631 AGGHH
+631 GGGHH
-636 EQLTE
+636 EQLTA
-641 WALEIEQI
+641 WAREIEEI
-649 DQHITEKSDRWLEL
+649 DQTVAQKSDRWLEL
-663 AEHI
+663 AEFM

>member
-1 MDWPVKVRTIF
+1 
-12 FVVPLHFLTY
+12 
-22 RVFRTRGFSRPM
+22 M

-50 LFQNLTFG
+50 LFRNLTFG
-58 INRGDKVAIVGA
+58 ISRGDKIAIVGA
-70 NGSGKTTLLSILAGA
+70 NGSGKTTLLSILAGT
-85 MPPDAGVVSHRK
+85 MPPDAGLVSVRK

-105 QQPDLN
+105 QQPDFN
-111 NALTVMEV
+111 DALTVMEA
-119 VLAGESAQLEAVRA
+119 VLAGESAQLDAVRA
-133 YEHALAHPNDHAA
+133 YEMALANENHVG

-152 EMEKMEAWDYE
+152 DMEKLEAWDYE

-168 ILGELGIQ
+168 MLGELGIQ
-176 DVEQSV
+176 DIGQQI

-189 RKRVSLAR
+189 RKRVALAR
-197 VLIQNPDLL
+197 VLIQNPDLI

-217 EAIEYLENYLNTNNG
+217 EAIEYLENYLTTSNG

-241 YFLDRVCNQIAEL
+241 YFLDRVCNQIAEM
-254 DGGQLYTYKG
+254 DNGQLYTYKG

-273 DERETAAASELAKDR
+273 EERELATASELAKDR
-288 NTFRRELE
+288 NTFRRELD
-296 WMRRQPKARG
+296 WMRRQPKARS
-306 TKAQYRIDAFE
+306 TKAQYRIDAFDD
-317 ELKEKTSGKRNDGEL
+317 LKEKTAGKKSDGDL
-332 DLNLR
+332 DLSLR

-357 KILLDHFNYTFKRPD
+357 KVLLDHFTYTFKRPD

-381 MGKTTLMNMLTGQ
+381 MGKTTLMNMLTGE
-394 LRPDSGKIITG
+394 LRPDSGKISTG

-417 LDLPETQRVIDVV
+417 LDLPENQRVIDVV

-448 QLLSRFLFDRSKQYD
+448 QLLSRFLFDRPKQYD
-463 YVAKLSGGEK
+463 FVAKLSGGEK

-495 NDLDITTLNV
+495 NDLDIMTLNV
-505 LEEFLLN
+505 LEDFLLN
-512 FPGCV
+512 SAGCV

-535 VMEGGGKVRDFPG
+535 VMEGEGKVRDYPG
-548 NYTDYREWRDS
+548 NYTDYREWRDTKPRPDGRPDS
-559 HPKTTVAPAAKPGP
+559 RPAGTILQEQTPAPKATPTTV
-573 ATAKNQTAVPVVS
+573 
-586 STAGAATSNGVKKK
+586 NGSENGSKKR
-600 LSFREIREYE
+600 LSFKEIKEYE
-610 TLEKEIEQLEER
+610 TLEGDIAALEQR
-622 KAEVVALLN
+622 KDDITGLLN
-631 AGGHH
+631 GGGHH
-636 EQLTE
+636 EQLTA
-641 WALEIEQI
+641 WAREIEEI
-649 DQHITEKSDRWLEL
+649 DQTVARKSDRWLEL
-663 AEHI
+663 AEYI

>member
-1 MDWPVKVRTIF
+1 
-12 FVVPLHFLTY
+12 
-22 RVFRTRGFSRPM
+22 M
-34 NYLSAENLT
+34 NYLSAEKLT
-43 KSYGDRT
+43 KSYGDRV

-58 INRGDKVAIVGA
+58 LNRGDKVAIVGA

-85 MPPDAGVVSHRK
+85 MPPDSGIVSQRK
-97 DISIGYLD
+97 NITIGYLD

-111 NALTVMEV
+111 DALTVMEV
-119 VLAGESAQLEAVRA
+119 VLAGESAQLDAVRA
-133 YEHALAHPNDHAA
+133 YELALAHDDHAA
-146 LERAMA
+146 LERAMVD
-152 EMEKMEAWDYE
+152 MEKLEAWDYE

-176 DVEQSV
+176 DVEQLV
-182 SSLSGGQ
+182 GSLSGGQ
-189 RKRVSLAR
+189 RKRVALAR

-217 EAIEYLENYLNTNNG
+217 EAIEYLESFLNTNNG

-241 YFLDRVCNQIAEL
+241 YFLDRVCNQIAEM
-254 DGGQLYTYKG
+254 DSGQLYTYKG

-273 DERETAAASELAKDR
+273 DERETAAASELSKDR
-288 NTFRRELE
+288 NTFQRELE

-306 TKAQYRIDAFE
+306 TKAQYRIDAFDD
-317 ELKEKTSGKRNDGEL
+317 LKEKTSGKRNDGEL

-357 KILLDHFNYTFKRPD
+357 KVLLDHFNYTFKRPD

-381 MGKTTLMNMLTGQ
+381 MGKTTLMNMLIGQ
-394 LRPDSGKIITG
+394 LRPDSGKITTG

-417 LDLPETQRVIDVV
+417 LDLPENQRVIDVV

-448 QLLSRFLFDRSKQYD
+448 QLLSRFLFDRPKQYD

-512 FPGCV
+512 FSGCV

-535 VMEGGGKVRDFPG
+535 VMEGAGKVRDFPG

-559 HPKTTVAPAAKPGP
+559 QPKSVTSQNGKPALAAP
-573 ATAKNQTAVPVVS
+573 KNQTSPSVVS
-586 STAGAATSNGVKKK
+586 SGLVDTNGAKKK
-600 LSFREIREYE
+600 LSFKEIREYE
-610 TLEKEIEQLEER
+610 MLEKEIELLEQR
-622 KAEVVALLN
+622 KSDVVNLLN
-631 AGGHH
+631 TGDHH
-636 EQLTE
+636 EQLIA
-641 WALEIEQI
+641 WAQEIKQI
-649 DQHITEKSDRWLEL
+649 DQRIAEKTDRWLEL
-663 AEHI
+663 AENI

>member
-1 MDWPVKVRTIF
+1 
-12 FVVPLHFLTY
+12 
-22 RVFRTRGFSRPM
+22 M

-58 INRGDKVAIVGA
+58 VNRGDKVAIVGA

-85 MPPDAGVVSHRK
+85 MPPDSGIVSQRK
-97 DISIGYLD
+97 DITVGYLD

-111 NALTVMEV
+111 DALTVMEV
-119 VLAGESAQLEAVRA
+119 VLAGESAQLDAVRA
-133 YEHALAHPNDHAA
+133 YEHALATDDHAA
-146 LERAMA
+146 LERAMI
-152 EMEKMEAWDYE
+152 EMEKLEAWDYE
-163 AQIRQ
+163 SQIRQ

-176 DVEQSV
+176 DVTQPV

-189 RKRVSLAR
+189 RKRVALAR

-217 EAIEYLENYLNTNNG
+217 EAIEYLEDHLNTNNG

-357 KILLDHFNYTFKRPD
+357 KVLLDHFTYTFKRPD

-394 LRPDSGKIITG
+394 LRPDSGKITTG

-417 LDLPETQRVIDVV
+417 LDLPENQRVIDVV

-448 QLLSRFLFDRSKQYD
+448 QLLTRFLFDRPKQYD

-512 FPGCV
+512 FSGCV

-535 VMEGGGKVRDFPG
+535 VMEGAGKVRDFPG
-548 NYTDYREWRDS
+548 NYTDYREWRDAQ
-559 HPKTTVAPAAKPGP
+559 PKNSSQIDKPASTPV
-573 ATAKNQTAVPVVS
+573 KNQTPASVVS
-586 STAGAATSNGVKKK
+586 SEVTNGNTNSSKKK
-600 LSFREIREYE
+600 LSFKEIREYE
-610 TLEKEIEQLEER
+610 TLEKEIEALEQR
-622 KAEVVALLN
+622 KADVVDLLN
-631 AGGHH
+631 TGGHH
-636 EQLTE
+636 EELTA
-641 WALEIEQI
+641 WAREIEQI
-649 DQHITEKSDRWLEL
+649 DQSIAEKSDRWLEL
-663 AEHI
+663 AEYI

>member
-1 MDWPVKVRTIF
+1 
-12 FVVPLHFLTY
+12 
-22 RVFRTRGFSRPM
+22 M

-50 LFQNLTFG
+50 LFRNLTFG
-58 INRGDKVAIVGA
+58 LSRGDKVAIVGA
-70 NGSGKTTLLSILAGA
+70 NGSGKTTLLSILAGV
-85 MPPDAGVVSHRK
+85 MPPDAGIVSVRK

-105 QQPDLN
+105 QQPEFN
-111 NALTVMEV
+111 NALTVMEA
-119 VLAGESAQLEAVRA
+119 VLAGESAQLDAVRA
-133 YEHALAHPNDHAA
+133 YEIALASENHIG

-152 EMEKMEAWDYE
+152 DMEKLEAWDYE

-176 DVEQSV
+176 DIEQQV

-189 RKRVSLAR
+189 RKRVALAR

-217 EAIEYLENYLNTNNG
+217 EAIEYLENFLTTNNG

-241 YFLDRVCNQIAEL
+241 YFLDRVCNQIAEM
-254 DGGQLYTYKG
+254 DNGQLYTYKG

-273 DERETAAASELAKDR
+273 EERELAAASELAKDR

-296 WMRRQPKARG
+296 WMRRQPKARS

-317 ELKEKTSGKRNDGEL
+317 DLKEKTSGKKSDGDL

-357 KILLDHFNYTFKRPD
+357 KVLLDHFTYTFKRPD

-381 MGKTTLMNMLTGQ
+381 MGKTTLMNMLTGE

-417 LDLPETQRVIDVV
+417 LDLPENQRVIDVV

-463 YVAKLSGGEK
+463 FVSKLSGGEK

-495 NDLDITTLNV
+495 NDLDIMTLNV
-505 LEEFLLN
+505 LEDFLLN
-512 FPGCV
+512 FAGCV

-535 VMEGGGKVRDFPG
+535 VMEGEGKVRDYPG

-559 HPKTTVAPAAKPGP
+559 KPRTDGRADTRPAGTVLQNQIPAPKI
-573 ATAKNQTAVPVVS
+573 ATEAVN
-586 STAGAATSNGVKKK
+586 GNATGTKKK

-610 TLEKEIEQLEER
+610 TLEVEIETLEQR
-622 KAEVVALLN
+622 KTEITNLLN
-631 AGGHH
+631 GGGHH
-636 EQLTE
+636 EQLTA
-641 WALEIEQI
+641 WAREIEEI
-649 DQHITEKSDRWLEL
+649 DRVVAQKSDRWLEL
-663 AEHI
+663 AEHM

>member
-1 MDWPVKVRTIF
+1 
-12 FVVPLHFLTY
+12 
-22 RVFRTRGFSRPM
+22 M

-43 KSYGDRT
+43 KTYGDRT
-50 LFQNLTFG
+50 LFRDLTFG
-58 INRGDKVAIVGA
+58 ISRGDKIAIVGA
-70 NGSGKTTLLSILAGA
+70 NGSGKTTLLTILAGV
-85 MPPDAGVVSHRK
+85 MPPDAGLVSQRK
-97 DISIGYLD
+97 DITIGYLD
-105 QQPDLN
+105 QQPEFDN
-111 NALTVMEV
+111 SLTVMQA
-119 VLAGESAQLEAVRA
+119 VLAGESAQLDAVRA
-133 YEHALAHPNDHAA
+133 YEHALATDNHD
-146 LERAMA
+146 LLGEAMSN
-152 EMEKMEAWDYE
+152 MEKLEAWDYE
-163 AQIRQ
+163 SQIRQ

-176 DVEQSV
+176 DVTQPV
-182 SSLSGGQ
+182 TSLSGGQ
-189 RKRVSLAR
+189 RKRVALAR

-217 EAIEYLENYLNTNNG
+217 EAIEYLESYLTTNNG

-254 DGGQLYTYKG
+254 DNGQLFTYKG

-288 NTFRRELE
+288 NTFRRELD

-306 TKAQYRIDAFE
+306 TKAQYRIDAFD
-317 ELKEKTSGKRNDGEL
+317 ELKEKTSGKKSDGDL

-337 MARLGSKILEVE
+337 MTRLGSKILEVE

-357 KILLDHFNYTFKRPD
+357 KVLLDHFNYTFKRFD

-381 MGKTTLMNMLTGQ
+381 MGKTTLMNMLTGE
-394 LRPDSGKIITG
+394 LRPDSGKISTG

-436 MKLANGD
+436 MKLADGS
-443 TITAT
+443 TVSAT

-463 YVAKLSGGEK
+463 FVAKLSGGEK

-505 LEEFLLN
+505 LEDFLLS
-512 FPGCV
+512 FSGCV

-527 DRLVEHVF
+527 DRLVDHVF
-535 VMEGGGKVRDFPG
+535 VLEGEGKVRDYPG
-548 NYTDYREWRDS
+548 NYTDYREWRDNQ
-559 HPKTTVAPAAKPGP
+559 PKKPQNSIAAPAVVAK
-573 ATAKNQTAVPVVS
+573 QTSAPVVS
-586 STAGAATSNGVKKK
+586 EPTTNGSATGAKKR
-600 LSFREIREYE
+600 LSFKEIREYE
-610 TLEKEIEQLEER
+610 SLEGEIESLEQR
-622 KAEVVALLN
+622 KREITALLSE
-631 AGGHH
+631 GGHH
-636 EQLTE
+636 EQLTD
-641 WALEIEQI
+641 WAREIEQI
-649 DQHITEKSDRWLEL
+649 EQTIGQKSDRWLEL
-663 AEHI
+663 AESV

>member
-1 MDWPVKVRTIF
+1 
-12 FVVPLHFLTY
+12 
-22 RVFRTRGFSRPM
+22 M
-34 NYLSAENLT
+34 NYLSAENLAKT
-43 KSYGDRT
+43 YGDRT
-50 LFQNLTFG
+50 LFKNLTFG
-58 INRGDKVAIVGA
+58 VNRGDKVAIVGA
-70 NGSGKTTLLSILAGA
+70 NGSGKTSLLAILAGA
-85 MPPDAGVVSHRK
+85 APPDEGLVSQRK
-97 DISIGYLD
+97 DITVGYLD

-119 VLAGESAQLEAVRA
+119 VLAGESAQLDAVRN
-133 YEHALAHPNDHAA
+133 YEHALVSGDHSL
-146 LERAMA
+146 LERAMSD
-152 EMEKMEAWDYE
+152 MEKHQAWDYE
-163 AQIRQ
+163 SQIRQ

-176 DVEQSV
+176 DVNQPV

-189 RKRVSLAR
+189 RKRVALAR

-217 EAIEYLENYLNTNNG
+217 EAIEYLESYLNTNNG

-273 DERETAAASELAKDR
+273 EERRNRIASELEKNL
-288 NTFRRELE
+288 NTYRTELE

-306 TKAQYRIDAFE
+306 TKAKYREDAFE
-317 ELKEKTSGKRNDGEL
+317 DLEGKVKGRKRDGEL

-337 MARLGSKILEVE
+337 TSRLGSKILEVE

-357 KILLDHFNYTFKRPD
+357 KVLLDHFTYTFKRFD

-394 LRPDSGKIITG
+394 IRPDSGKIVTG

-417 LDLPETQRVIDVV
+417 LDLPENQRVIDVV
-430 QDVAEV
+430 QEVAEV
-436 MKLANGD
+436 MKLDSGD
-443 TITAT
+443 TITAS
-448 QLLSRFLFDRSKQYD
+448 QLLNRFLFDRSKQYD

-512 FPGCV
+512 FSGCV

-527 DRLVEHVF
+527 DRLVDHVF
-535 VMEGGGKVRDFPG
+535 VLEGEGKVRDYPG

-559 HPKTTVAPAAKPGP
+559 QPKATTSQNDKAV
-573 ATAKNQTAVPVVS
+573 AKNQSPAPGVS
-586 STAGAATSNGVKKK
+586 QPTTNGSGSGSRKK
-600 LSFREIREYE
+600 LSFKEIREYE
-610 TLEKEIEQLEER
+610 TLEGEIEALEQR
-622 KAEVVALLN
+622 KASIVGLLN
-631 AGGHH
+631 GGGHH
-636 EQLTE
+636 EQLLA
-641 WALEIEQI
+641 WAREIEQI
-649 DQHITEKSDRWLEL
+649 DQDIARKSDRWLEL
-663 AEHI
+663 AEYI

>member
-1 MDWPVKVRTIF
+1 
-12 FVVPLHFLTY
+12 
-22 RVFRTRGFSRPM
+22 M

-43 KSYGDRT
+43 KTYGDRT
-50 LFQNLTFG
+50 LFRNLTFG

-70 NGSGKTTLLSILAGA
+70 NGSGKTTLLTILAGA
-85 MPPDAGVVSHRK
+85 MPPDAGLVSHRK

-111 NALTVMEV
+111 DALTVMEV
-119 VLAGESAQLEAVRA
+119 VLAGESAQLDAVRA
-133 YEHALAHPNDHAA
+133 YELALAHDDHAA
-146 LERAMA
+146 LERAMTD
-152 EMEKMEAWDYE
+152 MEKLEAWDYE

-168 ILGELGIQ
+168 MLGELGIQ
-176 DVEQSV
+176 DVEQRV
-182 SSLSGGQ
+182 GSLSGGQ
-189 RKRVSLAR
+189 RKRVALAR

-217 EAIEYLENYLNTNNG
+217 EAIEYLESFLNTNNG

-273 DERETAAASELAKDR
+273 DEREQAAASELAKDR

-317 ELKEKTSGKRNDGEL
+317 DLKEKTAGKRNDGEL

-337 MARLGSKILEVE
+337 MSRLGSKILEVE
-349 NLSKRFGD
+349 NLSKRFGE
-357 KILLDHFNYTFKRPD
+357 KILLDHFTYTFKRFD

-394 LRPDSGKIITG
+394 LRPDSGKISTG

-417 LDLPETQRVIDVV
+417 LDLPESQRVIDVV

-443 TITAT
+443 TVTAT
-448 QLLSRFLFDRSKQYD
+448 QLLSRFLFDRAKQYD

-505 LEEFLLN
+505 LEDFLLS
-512 FPGCV
+512 FSGCV

-527 DRLVEHVF
+527 DRLVDHVF
-535 VMEGGGKVRDFPG
+535 VLEGEGKVRDFPG

-559 HPKTTVAPAAKPGP
+559 NPKAGATKRGTEPARPAAAKAPVEAPAPAPAAGSGKR
-573 ATAKNQTAVPVVS
+573 
-586 STAGAATSNGVKKK
+586 K
-600 LSFREIREYE
+600 LSFKEQKEYE
-610 TLEKEIEQLEER
+610 TLEKDIEMLEAR
-622 KAEVVALLN
+622 KVTVVGLLN
-631 AGGHH
+631 GGGHH
-636 EQLTE
+636 EELIA
-641 WALEIEQI
+641 WSREIETIEQQI
-649 DQHITEKSDRWLEL
+649 ADKSDRWLEL
-663 AEHI
+663 AEYV

>member
-1 MDWPVKVRTIF
+1 
-12 FVVPLHFLTY
+12 
-22 RVFRTRGFSRPM
+22 M

-43 KSYGDRT
+43 KSYGDRV
-50 LFQNLTFG
+50 LFKNLTFG

-85 MPPDAGVVSHRK
+85 IPPDAGIVSHRK
-97 DISIGYLD
+97 DSTIGYLD

-119 VLAGESAQLEAVRA
+119 VLAGESAQLDAVRA
-133 YEHALAHPNDHAA
+133 YELALTHDDHAA

-152 EMEKMEAWDYE
+152 DMEKHEAWDYE

-168 ILGELGIQ
+168 ILGELGIH
-176 DVEQSV
+176 DVEQPV

-189 RKRVSLAR
+189 RKRVALAR
-197 VLIQNPDLL
+197 VLIQSPDLL

-217 EAIEYLENYLNTNNG
+217 EAIEYLENFLNINNG

-254 DGGQLYTYKG
+254 DNGQLYTYKG

-273 DERETAAASELAKDR
+273 DEREAAAASELTKDR

-296 WMRRQPKARG
+296 WMRRQPKARS

-317 ELKEKTSGKRNDGEL
+317 ELKEKTSGRRNDGEL

-337 MARLGSKILEVE
+337 TTRLGSKILEVE

-357 KILLDHFNYTFKRPD
+357 KILLDHFNYTFKRFD

-381 MGKTTLMNMLTGQ
+381 MGKTTLLNLLTNQ
-394 LRPDSGKIITG
+394 LRPDSGKITTG
-405 GTVKFGYYTQTE
+405 GTVKFGYYTQSE
-417 LDLPETQRVIDVV
+417 LNLPENQRVIDVV
-430 QDVAEV
+430 QEVAEV
-436 MKLANGD
+436 MKLENGD
-443 TITAT
+443 TVTAS
-448 QLLSRFLFDRSKQYD
+448 QLLSRFLFDRHKQYD
-463 YVAKLSGGEK
+463 YVSKLSGGEK

-505 LEEFLLN
+505 LEDFLLN
-512 FPGCV
+512 FSGCV

-535 VMEGGGKVRDFPG
+535 VLEGEGKVRDFPG
-548 NYTDYREWRDS
+548 NYTDYREWRDAQ
-559 HPKTTVAPAAKPGP
+559 PKKSTLQNGKPASANP
-573 ATAKNQTAVPVVS
+573 KNQSPSPVVS
-586 STAGAATSNGVKKK
+586 SATVPASTTKKK
-600 LSFREIREYE
+600 LSFKEIREYE
-610 TLEKEIEQLEER
+610 TLEKEIDSLEQR
-622 KAEVVALLN
+622 KTEVMGLLN

-636 EQLTE
+636 EQLMT
-641 WALEIEQI
+641 WAREIEQL
-649 DQHITEKSDRWLEL
+649 DQTIAEKSDRWLEL
-663 AEHI
+663 AEYM

>member
-1 MDWPVKVRTIF
+1 
-12 FVVPLHFLTY
+12 
-22 RVFRTRGFSRPM
+22 M

-58 INRGDKVAIVGA
+58 LNRGDKVAIVGA

-85 MPPDAGVVSHRK
+85 MPPDSGIVSQRK
-97 DISIGYLD
+97 DITVGYLD

-111 NALTVMEV
+111 DTLTVMEV
-119 VLAGESAQLEAVRA
+119 VLAGESAQLDAVRA
-133 YEHALAHPNDHAA
+133 YEHALVTDDHAA
-146 LERAMA
+146 LERAMVD
-152 EMEKMEAWDYE
+152 MEKLEAWDYE
-163 AQIRQ
+163 SQIRQ

-176 DVEQSV
+176 DVTQPV
-182 SSLSGGQ
+182 RSLSGGQ
-189 RKRVSLAR
+189 RKRVALAR

-217 EAIEYLENYLNTNNG
+217 EAIEYLENHLNTNNG

-254 DGGQLYTYKG
+254 DNGQLYTYKG

-273 DERETAAASELAKDR
+273 DEREMAAASELAKDR

-306 TKAQYRIDAFE
+306 TKAQYRIDAFD

-357 KILLDHFNYTFKRPD
+357 KVLLDHFTYTFKRPD

-394 LRPDSGKIITG
+394 LRPDSGKITTG

-417 LDLPETQRVIDVV
+417 LDLPENQRVIDVV

-443 TITAT
+443 TVTAT
-448 QLLSRFLFDRSKQYD
+448 QLLSRFLFNRQKQYD
-463 YVAKLSGGEK
+463 FVSKLSGGEK

-505 LEEFLLN
+505 LEDFLLN
-512 FPGCV
+512 FSGCV

-535 VMEGGGKVRDFPG
+535 VMEGQGKVRDFPG
-548 NYTDYREWRDS
+548 NYTDYREWRDAQ
-559 HPKTTVAPAAKPGP
+559 PKTASQNDKPAAAAP
-573 ATAKNQTAVPVVS
+573 KNQSPAPVVS
-586 STAGAATSNGVKKK
+586 SAASNGSKKK
-600 LSFREIREYE
+600 LSFKEIREYE
-610 TLEKEIEQLEER
+610 TLEKEIESLEQR
-622 KAEVVALLN
+622 KADVVKLLN

-636 EQLTE
+636 EELIA
-641 WALEIEQI
+641 WAREIEQI
-649 DQHITEKSDRWLEL
+649 DQHIAEKSDRWLEL
-663 AEHI
+663 AEYI

>member
-1 MDWPVKVRTIF
+1 
-12 FVVPLHFLTY
+12 
-22 RVFRTRGFSRPM
+22 M

-43 KSYGDRT
+43 KAYGDKY
-50 LFQNLTFG
+50 LFRNLTFG
-58 INRGDKVAIVGA
+58 LSRGDKVAIVGA

-85 MPPDAGVVSHRK
+85 MPPDEGLVSVRK
-97 DISIGYLD
+97 DITIGYLD

-111 NALTVMEV
+111 DALTVIDV
-119 VLAGESAQLEAVRA
+119 VLAGESAQLDAVRA
-133 YEHALAHPNDHAA
+133 YEHALLHDNPGA

-152 EMEKMEAWDYE
+152 DMEKHEAWDYE

-168 ILGELGIQ
+168 MLGELGIQ
-176 DVEQSV
+176 DVEQLV
-182 SSLSGGQ
+182 GSLSGGQ
-189 RKRVSLAR
+189 RKRVALAR

-217 EAIEYLENYLNTNNG
+217 EAIEYLENFLTTNNG

-254 DGGQLYTYKG
+254 DSGQLFGYKG

-273 DERETAAASELAKDR
+273 VERQLAEASELAKNR
-288 NTFRRELE
+288 NTFQRELE

-306 TKAQYRIDAFE
+306 TKAKYREDAFG
-317 ELKEKTSGKRNDGEL
+317 ELQEKVSGKRNTGEL

-337 MARLGSKILEVE
+337 TSRLGSKILEVE

-357 KILLDHFNYTFKRPD
+357 KVLLDHFNYTFKRLD

-381 MGKTTLMNMLTGQ
+381 MGKTTLLEMLTDKI
-394 LRPDSGKIITG
+394 RPDSGKITTG

-417 LDLPETQRVIDVV
+417 LNLPETQRVIDVV

-436 MKLANGD
+436 MKMASGE
-443 TITAT
+443 TITAS
-448 QLLSRFLFDRSKQYD
+448 QLLHHFLFDRQKQYD
-463 YVAKLSGGEK
+463 FVSKLSGGEK

-483 QNPNFLILDEPT
+483 QNPNFLVLDEPT

-512 FPGCV
+512 FPGC
-517 LIVTH
+517 LIIVTH

-527 DRLVEHVF
+527 DRLVDHVF
-535 VMEGGGKVRDFPG
+535 VMEGEGQIRDYPG

-559 HPKTTVAPAAKPGP
+559 RPKAERNNGP
-573 ATAKNQTAVPVVS
+573 TRSGHTLADTGKNQTVQSTVSPAV
-586 STAGAATSNGVKKK
+586 NGDRKK
-600 LSFREIREYE
+600 LSFKEIREYD
-610 TLEKEIEQLEER
+610 TLEKEIAILEQRKAAITEQLT
-622 KAEVVALLN
+622 V
-631 AGGHH
+631 GGHH
-636 EQLTE
+636 EQLIG
-641 WALEIEQI
+641 WAREIEAI
-649 DQHITEKSDRWLEL
+649 DQQIAEKSDRWLEL
-663 AEHI
+663 AEYI

>member
-1 MDWPVKVRTIF
+1 
-12 FVVPLHFLTY
+12 
-22 RVFRTRGFSRPM
+22 M

-43 KSYGDRT
+43 KSYGDRM

-58 INRGDKVAIVGA
+58 VNRGDKVAIVGA

-85 MPPDAGVVSHRK
+85 APPDAGIVSHRK

-111 NALTVMEV
+111 DALTVMEV
-119 VLAGESAQLEAVRA
+119 VLAGDSAQLDAVRA
-133 YEHALAHPNDHAA
+133 YEHALANDDHAA
-146 LERAMA
+146 LERAMSD
-152 EMEKMEAWDYE
+152 MEKLEAWDYE
-163 AQIRQ
+163 SQIRQ

-176 DVEQSV
+176 NVEQPV
-182 SSLSGGQ
+182 GSLSGGQ
-189 RKRVSLAR
+189 RKRVALAR

-217 EAIEYLENYLNTNNG
+217 EAIEYLENFLNTNNG

-254 DGGQLYTYKG
+254 DNGQLYIYKG

-273 DERETAAASELAKDR
+273 DEREQAAASELAKDR

-317 ELKEKTSGKRNDGEL
+317 DLKEKTSGRRSDGDL

-337 MARLGSKILEVE
+337 TARLGTKILEVE
-349 NLSKRFGD
+349 NLSKRFD
-357 KILLDHFNYTFKRPD
+357 EKVLLDHFTYTFKRFD

-394 LRPDSGKIITG
+394 LRPDSGKITTG
-405 GTVKFGYYTQTE
+405 GTVKFGYYTQSE
-417 LDLPETQRVIDVV
+417 LDIPENQRVIDVV

-443 TITAT
+443 TVSAS
-448 QLLSRFLFDRSKQYD
+448 QLLSRFLFDRAKQYD

-505 LEEFLLN
+505 LEDFLLS
-512 FPGCV
+512 FSGCV

-535 VMEGGGKVRDFPG
+535 VLEGAGKVRDYPG

-559 HPKTTVAPAAKPGP
+559 QPKNAPQVDKLVQP
-573 ATAKNQTAVPVVS
+573 TAKNQTASAVVS
-586 STAGAATSNGVKKK
+586 PATAVSTTTAKKK
-600 LSFREIREYE
+600 LSFKEIREYE
-610 TLEKEIEQLEER
+610 TLEKEIESLEQR
-622 KAEVVALLN
+622 KTEVIGLLN
-631 AGGHH
+631 TGGHH
-636 EQLTE
+636 EQLTA
-641 WALEIEQI
+641 WSREIEEI
-649 DQHITEKSDRWLEL
+649 DQSIATKSDRWLEL
-663 AEHI
+663 AEYI